1 METLD
6 KIQERKNNKTAINN
20 NRERTQKANVQAEY
34 TEPNRQ
40 VKRNTEANKQKC
52 VEELATTEEKL
63 VRVVNMKQQCDTV
76 KKLVGIYSKPER
88 PVENKED
95 KTVIETGEQTNTWLE
110 HFEEQLNRPA
120 PSNLPAGYQSSTHRH
135 SYRCHSTNDRINQDS
150 LQINQDWKSSRI

>member
-110 HFEEQLNRPA
+110 HFEEQLNWPA
-120 PSNLPAGYQSSTHRH
+120 PSNLLAGYQSSTHMV
-135 SYRCHSTNDRINQDS
+135 D
-150 LQINQDWKSSRI
+150 